1 MSDKTKRREHK
12 RKVVARTMDQQV
24 DKMIKKS
31 TEHKV
36 PETTIDRKIEN
47 MLNYFIVKSRL
58 KSHDNVIFKL
68 MNHG

>member
-1 MSDKTKRREHK
+1 MSDKTKRRESK
-12 RKVVARTMDQQV
+12 RKVVARTMDQQI

-47 MLNYFIVKSRL
+47 MLNYFIVNSRL

>member
-1 MSDKTKRREHK
+1 MSDKTKRRESK
-12 RKVVARTMDQQV
+12 RKLVARTMDRQI
-24 DKMIKKS
+24 DKMIKVS

-36 PETTIDRKIEN
+36 PETKIDRKIEN

-58 KSHDNVIFKL
+58 KSYDNIIFKL